1 LEPSADSNSPVPS
14 FAHLPCS
21 AAAARLES
29 RSPGVCETS
38 GRMKTSSYT
47 KLVRLAGE
55 RRFDPG
61 NDFGMAFLSVLRTRL
76 GHRTDWPT
84 PRRQLRGSQRR
95 RRLGGFGDF
104 GGAAAAGAGSGA
116 EAASG
121 ARHLQ
126 GPRQRA
132 VRAEREGGAL
142 GPHHRAVL
150 QAGRGS
156 AHGPETGD
164 AGAAQ
169 EASGDLQAAPRKVN
183 RSAQRSPA
191 PCELSD
197 VPC

>member
-1 LEPSADSNSPVPS
+1 GSSLPQIRTPPYLLSPICHVLLRQQGWSRGAPA
-14 FAHLPCS
+14 FARPPGGPDGCP
-21 AAAARLES
+21 ARA
-29 RSPGVCETS
+29 SPRE
-38 GRMKTSSYT
+38 
-47 KLVRLAGE
+47 
-55 RRFDPG
+55 
-61 NDFGMAFLSVLRTRL
+61 TRL